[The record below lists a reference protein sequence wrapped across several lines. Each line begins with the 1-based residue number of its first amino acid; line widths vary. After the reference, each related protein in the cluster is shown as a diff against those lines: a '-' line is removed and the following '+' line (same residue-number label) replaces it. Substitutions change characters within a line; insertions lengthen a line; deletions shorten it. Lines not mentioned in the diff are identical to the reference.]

1 MRLAALFRKTMIE
14 NFRDW
19 KILSLTLVFSPFFVL
34 LMYFY
39 LGTASKTYNIGVVNR
54 DAGCTEKS
62 GTQWNAGLD
71 LLEKMSGARTPDG
84 VPILNVIV
92 MRDTSE
98 ILKPLIER
106 TVDLSLVIPD
116 DLSRVLMEYRNGRT
130 PAPTKMTSLGD
141 PANPRYITAAAYCDY
156 LSYEFASAVTGQKSP
171 LEIKVESVGG
181 TKSLNDFEL
190 YIPALL
196 ALALM
201 MLMFTTA
208 ATIIR
213 EKDKGTLVRLQ
224 MSRMRVHEFLSA
236 VSLTQLIIGV
246 LAMGLT
252 FVTAWALGYR
262 TTGSWSA
269 VMAVGLLSSVS
280 VIAVSLVVAA
290 YLRTIF
296 DLLTIGCFPFFIL
309 MFFSGGMIPL
319 PPLSLFS
326 IAGRS
331 INANDI
337 LPTTHAIS
345 ALNKI
350 LNFGSGL
357 GGVRVEMGFI
367 LALTVVYCLI
377 GIYAFNRRHLR
388 AR

>member
-1 MRLAALFRKTMIE
+1 MRLAALFKKTMIE

-19 KILSLTLVFSPFFVL
+19 KILSLTLVFSPFFVV

-39 LGTASKTYNIGVVNR
+39 MGTASKTYKIGVVNR
-54 DAGCTEKS
+54 DAGAIEKN
-62 GTQWNAGLD
+62 GTQWNAGLE
-71 LLEKMSGARTPDG
+71 LIAKMSDAKYQDG
-84 VPILNVIV
+84 VAILNVAV
-92 MRDTSE
+92 MDASSE
-98 ILKPLIER
+98 ARKPLADR
-106 TVDLSLVIPD
+106 TVDLAVEIPENF
-116 DLSRVLMEYRNGRT
+116 SRILMEYRSGRA
-130 PAPTKMTSLGD
+130 PAPARMTSLGD
-141 PANPRYITAAAYCDY
+141 PAYPRTIAAAAYFDY
-156 LSYEFASAVTGQKSP
+156 LSYEYASIVTEQKGP
-171 LEIKVESVGG
+171 LEIRAESITG

-190 YIPALL
+190 YVPALL

-208 ATIIR
+208 ASIIK

-224 MSRMRVHEFLSA
+224 MSKMRVHEFLSA
-236 VSLTQLIIGV
+236 VGLTQVIIGV

-252 FVTAWALGYR
+252 FATAWALGYR

-337 LPTTHAIS
+337 LPTTHTIA

-357 GGVRVEMGFI
+357 GGVKVEMGFI
-367 LALTVVYCLI
+367 LVLTVVYFVI
-377 GIYAFNRRHLR
+377 GIAAFNRRHLR
-388 AR
+388 TQ

>member
-1 MRLAALFRKTMIE
+1 MRLAVLFKKTMIE

-19 KILSLTLVFSPFFVL
+19 KILSLTLVFSPFFVV

-39 LGTASKTYNIGVVNR
+39 LGTASKTYKIGAVNR
-54 DAGCTEKS
+54 DAGSTEKT
-62 GTQWNAGLD
+62 GTRWNAGRELIA
-71 LLEKMSGARTPDG
+71 KMSEARYPDG
-84 VPILNVIV
+84 VPILHVAA
-92 MRDTSE
+92 MDCTSE
-98 ILKPLIER
+98 VRKPLADR
-106 TVDLSLVIPD
+106 AVDLAVEIPENF
-116 DLSRVLMEYRNGRT
+116 SRILTEYRNGRT
-130 PAPTKMTSLGD
+130 PAPARMTSLGD
-141 PANPRYITAAAYCDY
+141 PMNPRYITAAAYCDY
-156 LSYEFASAVTGQKSP
+156 ISYEYASTVTGQKGP
-171 LEIKVESVGG
+171 LEIRVESIGG

-190 YIPALL
+190 YVPALL

-208 ATIIR
+208 ASIIK

-224 MSRMRVHEFLSA
+224 MSLMRVHEFLSA
-236 VSLTQLIIGV
+236 VGLTQVIIGV

-252 FVTAWALGYR
+252 FATAWALGYR
-262 TTGSWSA
+262 TTGSGNA
-269 VMAVGLLSSVS
+269 VIVVGLLSSVS

-331 INANDI
+331 VNANDF
-337 LPTTHAIS
+337 LPTTHTIA

-350 LNFGSGL
+350 LNFGSEL
-357 GGVRVEMGFI
+357 GGVKVEMGFI
-367 LALTVVYCLI
+367 LVLTAVYFLI
-377 GIYAFNRRHLR
+377 GIAAFNRLHLR
-388 AR
+388 AQ

>member
-19 KILSLTLVFSPFFVL
+19 KILSLTLVFSPFFVV

-39 LGTASKTYNIGVVNR
+39 MGNASKTYQIGVVNR
-54 DAGCTEKS
+54 DAGSADQT
-62 GTQWNAGLD
+62 GAHRVAGRELVAKLAD
-71 LLEKMSGARTPDG
+71 ARYPDG
-84 VPILNVIV
+84 VPILNVAA
-92 MRDTSE
+92 MAGTSE
-98 ILKPLIER
+98 VRKPLADR
-106 TVDLSLVIPD
+106 TLDLALEIPD
-116 DLSRVLMEYRNGRT
+116 DFSRILMEYRNGRA
-130 PAPTKMTSLGD
+130 PAPARMTSIGD
-141 PANPRYITAAAYCDY
+141 PANPRYIAAAAYCDY
-156 LSYEFASAVTGQKSP
+156 IAYGYASVAAGQKGP
-171 LEIKVESVGG
+171 LDIRVESVGAA
-181 TKSLNDFEL
+181 KSPTDFEL
-190 YIPALL
+190 YVPALL

-208 ATIIR
+208 ASIIK

-224 MSRMRVHEFLSA
+224 MSKMRVSEFLSA
-236 VSLTQLIIGV
+236 VGLTQVIIGV
-246 LAMGLT
+246 MAMGLT
-252 FVTAWALGYR
+252 FLTAWSLGYR
-262 TTGSWSA
+262 TAGSWSA
-269 VMAVGLLSSVS
+269 VLAVGLLSSVS
-280 VIAVSLVVAA
+280 VIALSLVVAA

-309 MFFSGGMIPL
+309 MFFSGGIIPL
-319 PPLSLFS
+319 PPLRLFS

-337 LPTTHAIS
+337 LPTTHTIA

-357 GGVRVEMGFI
+357 GGVKVEMGFI
-367 LALTVVYCLI
+367 LGLTAVYFLI
-377 GIYAFNRRHLR
+377 GIAAFSRRHSR

>member
-19 KILSLTLVFSPFFVL
+19 KILSLTLVFSPFFVV

-39 LGTASKTYNIGVVNR
+39 LGTAPRTYKIFMVNR
-54 DAGCTEKS
+54 DAGSIEKA
-62 GTQWNAGLD
+62 GVHWNAGRELIAKIT
-71 LLEKMSGARTPDG
+71 EAKYPDG
-84 VPILNVIV
+84 VPVLNVTV
-92 MRDTSE
+92 MDSSFKAR
-98 ILKPLIER
+98 KPLADKAA
-106 TVDLSLVIPD
+106 DLAVEIPENF
-116 DLSRVLMEYRNGRT
+116 SRVLMEYRKGRAPS
-130 PAPTKMTSLGD
+130 PAQMTSFGD

-156 LSYEFASAVTGQKSP
+156 LSYEYASIVTGQKSP
-171 LEIKVESVGG
+171 LEVRVESIAG
-181 TKSLNDFEL
+181 TKSLSDFQL

-208 ATIIR
+208 ASIIK

-224 MSRMRVHEFLSA
+224 MSKMRVHEFLSA
-236 VSLTQLIIGV
+236 VGLTQVIIGFLAMSLTF
-246 LAMGLT
+246 A
-252 FVTAWALGYR
+252 TAWALGYR
-262 TTGSWSA
+262 TAGSWSA

-296 DLLTIGCFPFFIL
+296 DLLTVGCFPFFIL

-326 IAGRS
+326 VAGRS
-331 INANDI
+331 VNANDI
-337 LPTTHAIS
+337 LPTTHTIA

-350 LNFGSGL
+350 MNFGSGL
-357 GGVRVEMGFI
+357 GGVKVEMGFI
-367 LALTVVYCLI
+367 LALTVAYSLI
-377 GIYAFNRRHLR
+377 GIAAFNRRHLK
-388 AR
+388 AQ